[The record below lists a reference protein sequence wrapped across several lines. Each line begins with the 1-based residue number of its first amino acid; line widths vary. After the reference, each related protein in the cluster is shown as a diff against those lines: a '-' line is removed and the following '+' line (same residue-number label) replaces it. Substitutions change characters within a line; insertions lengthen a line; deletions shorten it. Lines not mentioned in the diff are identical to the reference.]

1 MARETRKAITDALL
15 DLALENPSRTNFS
28 MTEIAERA
36 GVSRQAIYQKHFRN
50 CGEIVKC
57 LREMTNEEV
66 FTAFLKY
73 DYISGQNPFDFFA
86 DKILPI
92 FYKQKKLLRCFFT
105 TALDPTWRNYIIDL
119 YSKWEI
125 DIYQRKYTEFHL
137 SNCAMTRMFIES
149 TISIISIVEAWIC
162 QDEPVSAEIFR
173 TDFLRLVSTPFSNL
187 LVVN

>member
-1 MARETRKAITDALL
+1 MARETRKVITDALL

-50 CGEIVKC
+50 YGEIVRC
-57 LREMTNEEV
+57 LREMTNEDV
-66 FTAFLKY
+66 YTTFQKY
-73 DYISGQNPFDFFA
+73 NCISGEDPFQFFA

-92 FYKQKKLLRCFFT
+92 FYKKQKLLRCFFT

-125 DIYQRKYTEFHL
+125 DIYQRKHTEFHL
-137 SNCAMTRMFIES
+137 SNCAMTRMFIGS
-149 TISIISIVEAWIC
+149 TISIVEAWIC

-173 TDFLRLVSTPFSNL
+173 TDFLRLVSTPLSNL

>member
-1 MARETRKAITDALL
+1 MTRWNESNGNGRNAFYMNNDMFVFLDTFDYAL
-15 DLALENPSRTNFS
+15 
-28 MTEIAERA
+28 
-36 GVSRQAIYQKHFRN
+36 H
-50 CGEIVKC
+50 
-57 LREMTNEEV
+57 
-66 FTAFLKY
+66 
-73 DYISGQNPFDFFA
+73 SGKGSFVYSHAATFFA

>member
-92 FYKQKKLLRCFFT
+92 FYKQKNFFAVSSQLRST
-105 TALDPTWRNYIIDL
+105 LHGEIIL
-119 YSKWEI
+119 
-125 DIYQRKYTEFHL
+125 
-137 SNCAMTRMFIES
+137 
-149 TISIISIVEAWIC
+149 
-162 QDEPVSAEIFR
+162 
-173 TDFLRLVSTPFSNL
+173 
-187 LVVN
+187 

>member
-57 LREMTNEEV
+57 LREMTNEDV
-66 FTAFLKY
+66 YTTFQKY
-73 DYISGQNPFDFFA
+73 NCISGENPFQFFA

-92 FYKQKKLLRCFFT
+92 FYKKQKLLRCFFT
-105 TALDPTWRNYIIDL
+105 TALDPTWRNYIIDI
-119 YSKWEI
+119 YSKWGTNNYRTRHT
-125 DIYQRKYTEFHL
+125 DFNL

-149 TISIISIVEAWIC
+149 TTSIVEAWIC

-173 TDFLRLVSTPFSNL
+173 TDFLRLVSTPLSNL